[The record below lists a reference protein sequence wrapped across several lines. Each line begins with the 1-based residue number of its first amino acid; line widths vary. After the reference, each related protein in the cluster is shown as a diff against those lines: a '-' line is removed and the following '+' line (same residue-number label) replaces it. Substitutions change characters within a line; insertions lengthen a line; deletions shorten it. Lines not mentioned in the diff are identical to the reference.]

1 MRDFEQMF
9 KMNRCSVAQLCLTLK
24 LMDCST
30 PGLDEEIQTIIYK
43 ADKQQGPTV
52 QQREL
57 YSVFNTL

>member
-1 MRDFEQMF
+1 MGIL
-9 KMNRCSVAQLCLTLK
+9 NRCSKWTDVQLPSCIWLWNSWTAA
-24 LMDCST
+24 

-52 QQREL
+52 AEEL